1 MITQI
6 YSQNDRGVSSLEGKT
21 QQGIPEDRK
30 RELFEWEKLQ
40 MKDEKWSFIAITRE
54 WEHKVLPK
62 LCKTNEKHKHHMGN
76 EEGRWEDSKKFQR
89 DSRFGDIPFPKTI
102 EGNKKDKHSKDN

>member
-1 MITQI
+1 
-6 YSQNDRGVSSLEGKT
+6 
-21 QQGIPEDRK
+21 
-30 RELFEWEKLQ
+30 
-40 MKDEKWSFIAITRE
+40 
-54 WEHKVLPK
+54 
-62 LCKTNEKHKHHMGN
+62 MGN